1 MSRTKKQK
9 LTKKKILLFS
19 CDIGGSN
26 VIISLIKSLR
36 RRYYKVFLF
45 GKNIALKNYR
55 LRGFKGKNISSIIS
69 IINVDNLVKF
79 LMRKKFDFIITGTS
93 GNDYTERYLWKAAD
107 IVKVPTFAILDNWIN
122 YGIRFSEYDQPR
134 IEEYNRSKTHIFL
147 PTKIL
152 VMDQFAKTNMVKE
165 GFDSSRILISG
176 QPHFDYIYNKR
187 KFYTEERIKKFR
199 RKIGCQKKEILIT
212 FISEGISKSYNEN
225 NPNKHYW
232 GFTERSI
239 LLNLIN
245 VLIKICQHS
254 NLKVKLLIK
263 LHPSSEDL
271 NVFKDILQ
279 SNNENI
285 SFIVKR
291 EIDPFLLMSSSKVIC
306 GIFSM
311 FLVESF
317 IFGRPILSILI
328 GLKREN
334 PFIMEKKGFIK
345 SILNEETLYEKLKD
359 LIIKNNSQ
367 LNNQIF
373 QIGAIEKV
381 IEYMEE
387 IIR

>member
-1 MSRTKKQK
+1 MFRAKKK
-9 LTKKKILLFS
+9 NIKKKILLFS
-19 CDIGGSN
+19 RDSGGSN
-26 VIISLIKSLR
+26 VIIPLIKPLKR
-36 RRYYKVFLF
+36 RDYKVFLF
-45 GKNIALKNYR
+45 GKDIALKNYR
-55 LRGFKGKNISSIIS
+55 LRGYKGKNISSVIS

-79 LMRKKFDFIITGTS
+79 LMKEKFDFIITSTS
-93 GNDYTERYLWKAAD
+93 GDDYTERYLWKAAE
-107 IVKVPTFAILDNWIN
+107 IVKIPTFAILDNWIN
-122 YGIRFSEYDQPR
+122 YGLRFSEYDQPR
-134 IEEYNRSKTHIFL
+134 LEEYNRSKTHGFL

-152 VMDQFAKTNMVKE
+152 VMDQFAKTKMLKL
-165 GFDSSRILISG
+165 GFDNSRILISG
-176 QPHFDYIYNKR
+176 QPHFDYIYSK
-187 KFYTEERIKKFR
+187 KKVYTEKTIQKFR
-199 RKIGCQKKEILIT
+199 RKIGCQEEELLIT
-212 FISEGISKSYNEN
+212 YISEGISKSYNEN

-239 LLNLIN
+239 LINLIN
-245 VLIKICQHS
+245 VLTKICQNS

-263 LHPSSEDL
+263 LHPANEDL

-306 GIFSM
+306 GMFSM

-317 IFGRPILSILI
+317 IFGCPILSILI

-334 PFIMEKKGFIK
+334 PFILDKKGIEE
-345 SILNEETLYEKLKD
+345 SILNEENLFEKLKD
-359 LIIKNNSQ
+359 LILKNDLQ
-367 LNNQIF
+367 LNNQVF
-373 QIGAIEKV
+373 QIGATEKV